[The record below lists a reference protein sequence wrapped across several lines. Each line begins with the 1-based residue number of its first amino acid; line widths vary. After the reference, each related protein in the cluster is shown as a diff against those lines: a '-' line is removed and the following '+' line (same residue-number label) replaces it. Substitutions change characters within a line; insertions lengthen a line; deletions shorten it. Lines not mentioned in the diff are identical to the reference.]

1 MKRCTECRGQLQ
13 QGTAEQRIEVAGVA
27 FVAELPALVCKSCGE
42 FFVNGPD
49 LERFDLAVAS
59 WLSSHGHRSP
69 DAFRF
74 TRKAL
79 GLRATDLAE
88 LVQVTPET
96 ISHWENGHRAID
108 VGVLA
113 LLGEL
118 VCDRIEG
125 RDGTLNR
132 LRALRGPVKAPR
144 SAIRIALPNG
154 PKAQK
159 PAKPRNR
166 ARKVA

>member
-1 MKRCTECRGQLQ
+1 MKRCIECRGQLQ
-13 QGTAEQRIEVAGVA
+13 QSTTEQRIEVAGVA
-27 FVAELPALVCKSCGE
+27 FVAELPALVCKSCTE

-79 GLRATDLAE
+79 GLRATDLAQ

-108 VGVLA
+108 VGVFA

-118 VCDRIEG
+118 VSDRIEG

-132 LRALRGPVKAPR
+132 LRALQGPAKAPKR
-144 SAIRIALPNG
+144 AVRVEL
-154 PKAQK
+154 PKAS
-159 PAKPRNR
+159 
-166 ARKVA
+166 